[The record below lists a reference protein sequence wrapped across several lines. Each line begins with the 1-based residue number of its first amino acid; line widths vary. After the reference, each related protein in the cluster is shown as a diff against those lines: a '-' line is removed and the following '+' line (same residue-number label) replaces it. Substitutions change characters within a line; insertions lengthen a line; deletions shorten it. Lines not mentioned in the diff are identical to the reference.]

1 MHPLRPLF
9 TPLLVALAATSAPAA
24 PVRRAPARA
33 APTAASK
40 APAPAAVTAANLGA
54 VLASLGYKPALKEGV
69 RRVQVEEPKFGY
81 WIDLSFSKSGEW
93 LVCMAHLA
101 PIPDLTK
108 VPASPLLSLLATN
121 DTLLGTYFSYDRTNG
136 QVMLNAALPSR
147 GLTPALLKN
156 TLEKMKATVRET
168 QGLWDPARW

>member
-1 MHPLRPLF
+1 MYPLR
-9 TPLLVALAATSAPAA
+9 LLLTLLLCASAAYAA
-24 PVRRAPARA
+24 PVRRPAAKA
-33 APTAASK
+33 APKAAAK
-40 APAPAAVTAANLGA
+40 PVAPTTVTTSNLGA
-54 VLASLGYKPALKEGV
+54 VLTSLGYKPVLKDGAQ
-69 RRVQVEEPKFGY
+69 RLQVEEPKFGY

-136 QVMLNAALPSR
+136 QVMLNAALPTR
-147 GLTPALLKN
+147 GLTPPALKN
-156 TLEKMKATVRET
+156 TLERMKATVRET
-168 QGLWDPARW
+168 QGLWDPSRW